1 MDIACIIIPAPMP
14 EAHTSVPCARTWR
27 HHTLAT
33 TPALTVVGVTLAW
46 SCSYGGYAPTHWYPG
61 AVGLTLVLA
70 AVLLGVRPSIRDLA
84 RGAQVALA
92 ALALFTAWS
101 FASILWAE
109 AKGTAWDGANRT
121 LLYLVIFAIFALGRL
136 DGAGATAVLGAWT
149 LGILALGVAVLLEL
163 PGAVGPGHAV
173 LGPGLAAPIGYANA
187 EACLWL
193 MAAWPALLLASRSA
207 LPPVLRGLFAG
218 GALVLADLA
227 LLGES
232 RGAVIAAGVCLI
244 VLLGALPGRAQTL
257 MAVVPVVAGAALTAP
272 HALGF
277 LRAGG
282 AAAPTSSDLAGSSS
296 SVLGAALGIG
306 ALGGALAVL
315 ERRRPSRSVLAPR
328 RKRVPRVLAAA
339 TVLLGVA
346 CAVLAGG
353 SLAGAVGDEWSSFTH
368 GTVDARTGRGPGA
381 DLGGA
386 RYDYYRVAV
395 DIIATHPLGGIGADN
410 FAEEYAAR
418 GRASEFPAYVHSV
431 ELRTLVHTGLV
442 GGLLLGLALIGA
454 LCGALRAARLSPVAA
469 AGLMVFAQWFIQG
482 SVDWF
487 WEFPALGGAAFAML
501 GLACGMPP
509 RRPRA
514 TPVRVRAR
522 ASRLVVLVAAA
533 LIGVGCVSLAAPWTS
548 AIETARASRVWPLH
562 PDAAFRQLE
571 LAADLNPL
579 STQPALIEG
588 TIALRLDRLDRA
600 AAAFRRALAR
610 DPGEPYATLALGAI
624 AAKLGDRARAL
635 EYVTRAA
642 HLNPQ
647 DVVTLRSLA
656 VVRAGRPIDI
666 PALLAEYAA
675 VAALA
680 QL

>member
-1 MDIACIIIPAPMP
+1 MP
-14 EAHTSVPCARTWR
+14 QAHTSVPPPARTWR
-27 HHTLAT
+27 RHALAA
-33 TPALTVVGVTLAW
+33 TPALAVVGVTLAW
-46 SCSYGGYAPTHWYPG
+46 SWSYGGYDPPHWYPG
-61 AVGLTLVLA
+61 ALALTLVLA
-70 AVLLGVRPSIRDLA
+70 AVLLGLRPSIRDLP
-84 RGAQVALA
+84 RCSQVALA

-121 LLYLVIFAIFALGRL
+121 LLYLVIFAIFVLGRL
-136 DGAGATAVLGAWT
+136 DGPRATAVLVAWT
-149 LGILALGVAVLLEL
+149 LGIIALGVAVLLEL

-193 MAAWPALLLASRSA
+193 MAAWPALVLAARSA
-207 LPPVLRGLFAG
+207 LPAVLRGLFAG
-218 GALVLADLA
+218 GSLVLVDLA

-232 RGAVIAAGVCLI
+232 RGAAIAAGVCLI
-244 VLLGALPGRAQTL
+244 ILLGALRGRARML
-257 MAVVPVVAGAALTAP
+257 MTVVPVLAGATLTAP

-282 AAAPTSSDLAGSSS
+282 AAAPTGSDLAGLAAP
-296 SVLGAALGIG
+296 VLGAALGIG
-306 ALGGALAVL
+306 ALVTALATL
-315 ERRRPSRSVLAPR
+315 ERRRPSRPVVAPR
-328 RKRVPRVLAAA
+328 TRRVPRALAAA
-339 TVLLGVA
+339 AAILGVA

-353 SLAGAVGDEWSSFTH
+353 RLAGPVQDEWSSFTH
-368 GTVDARTGRGPGA
+368 GTVGVRTGRGPAA

-395 DIIATHPLGGIGADN
+395 DIIAAHPLGGIGADN
-410 FAEEYAAR
+410 FAEDYAAR

-442 GGLLLGLALIGA
+442 GGLLLGLAVIGA

-469 AGLMVFAQWFIQG
+469 AASMVFAQWFVQG

-487 WEFPALGGAAFAML
+487 WEFPALGGAAFSML

-509 RRPRA
+509 RRPGP
-514 TPVRVRAR
+514 TPARGRAR
-522 ASRLVVLVAAA
+522 ASRFVVLAAAA
-533 LIGVGCVSLAAPWTS
+533 LIGAACVSLAAPWMS

-588 TIALRLDRLDRA
+588 TIGLRLDRLGRA

-624 AAKLGDRARAL
+624 ASQQGDRIRAV

-642 HLNPQ
+642 RLNPQ

-656 VVRAGRPIDI
+656 VVRAGRPVDI
-666 PALLAEYAA
+666 PGLLAQYAA
-675 VAALA
+675 VAAQA